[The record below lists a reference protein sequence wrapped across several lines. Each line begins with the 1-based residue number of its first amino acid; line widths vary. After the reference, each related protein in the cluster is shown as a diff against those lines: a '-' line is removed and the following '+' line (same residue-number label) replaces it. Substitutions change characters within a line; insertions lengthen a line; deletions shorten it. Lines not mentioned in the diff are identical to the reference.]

1 LIAAFRVRS
10 FRFQWPAD
18 LLTSWAAEMETLILA
33 WYVLV
38 NTGSVL
44 MLTLFGSLQF
54 LGTLAAPFFGV
65 LSDRLGSRTMLCVMR
80 ATYAVLAL
88 IVMTLG
94 LADLLTP
101 TQVLMVAAVSGLV
114 RPNDLVMRNSL
125 IGETIPAPHLMGAL
139 AMSRSTM
146 DSARVTGALAGAG
159 LSAALGLG
167 HAYVFVATFYVASL
181 ALTLGVARS
190 RPMPDPS
197 RGGAA
202 GRGLAAVVARPS
214 GWREMVDG
222 LAYVWT
228 TPRVLAAMYLAF
240 LVNLT
245 AYPVSGGLMPYVAK
259 SIYLTD
265 ATGLG
270 WLVASFSFGALL
282 GSMTL
287 VVTGNPRNPERVM
300 VVNIALWYALLF
312 VFAHVRTFAVAM
324 PLLMVTGLVQSLA
337 MIAMAASLLQAAGD
351 RFRARVMGVRTLAVY
366 GLPLGLM
373 AAGALIE
380 RIGYSVAVSLY
391 CALGLAFTVLIGV
404 RWRASVWHGAPAR
417 EAGPAT

>member
-1 LIAAFRVRS
+1 
-10 FRFQWPAD
+10 
-18 LLTSWAAEMETLILA
+18 METLILA

-54 LGTLAAPFFGV
+54 LGTLAAPIFGV
-65 LSDRLGSRTMLCVMR
+65 LSDRLGSRTMLCAMR
-80 ATYAVLAL
+80 AVYAFMAL
-88 IVMTLG
+88 LVMTLG

-101 TQVLMVAAVSGLV
+101 TQVLLVAAVNGLV
-114 RPNDLVMRNSL
+114 RPNDLIMRNSL
-125 IGETIPAPHLMGAL
+125 IGETIPPGHLMSAL
-139 AMSRSTM
+139 GLSRSTM
-146 DSARVTGALAGAG
+146 DSARVAGALAGAG
-159 LSAALGLG
+159 LSAALGIG
-167 HAYVFVATFYVASL
+167 QAYVFVAVFYMASI

-190 RPMPDPS
+190 RPVPDPS
-197 RGGAA
+197 RGHAA
-202 GRGLAAVVARPS
+202 PGRVARPS
-214 GWREMVDG
+214 GWRDLLDG

-259 SIYLTD
+259 TIYSTD

-282 GSMTL
+282 GSITL
-287 VVTGNPRNPERVM
+287 VVTGGLRNPERAM
-300 VVNIALWYALLF
+300 VVNIALWYALLL
-312 VFAHVRTFAVAM
+312 VFAHVRTFALAM

-337 MIAMAASLLQAAGD
+337 MIAMAASLLHAAGD

-380 RIGYSVAVSLY
+380 RVGFPLAVSFY
-391 CALGLAFTVLIGV
+391 CAIGLGFTVLIGV
-404 RWRASVWHGAPAR
+404 RWRASVWQAAPAR
-417 EAGPAT
+417 GVGAST

>member
-1 LIAAFRVRS
+1 
-10 FRFQWPAD
+10 
-18 LLTSWAAEMETLILA
+18 METLILA

-65 LSDRLGSRTMLCVMR
+65 LSDRVGSRTMLCAMR
-80 ATYAVLAL
+80 TIYVALAL
-88 IVMTLG
+88 GLMTLG
-94 LADLLTP
+94 LVGLITP
-101 TQVLMVAAVSGLV
+101 TAVLVAAAISGLL

-125 IGETIPAPHLMGAL
+125 IGETIPARDLMGAL
-139 AMSRSTM
+139 ALSRSTQ
-146 DSARVTGALAGAG
+146 DSARIAGALAGAG

-167 HAYVFVATFYVASL
+167 HAYVFVATFYAASL
-181 ALTLGVARS
+181 ALTFGVARA
-190 RPMPDPS
+190 RPVPDPS
-197 RGGAA
+197 RAESGA
-202 GRGLAAVVARPS
+202 GRRLANVARLS
-214 GWREMVDG
+214 GWREMVEG

-270 WLVASFSFGALL
+270 WLVASFSFGALI
-282 GSMTL
+282 GSVGL
-287 VVTGNPRNPERVM
+287 VVSGAPRNPERVM
-300 VVNIALWYALLF
+300 VVNIALWYALLLA
-312 VFAHVRTFAVAM
+312 FAHVQTFALAL

-337 MIAMAASLLQAAGD
+337 MIAMAASLLHAAGD

-373 AAGALIE
+373 AAGALVE
-380 RIGYSVAVSLY
+380 RLGFPLAISLY
-391 CALGLAFTVLIGV
+391 CAIGLAFTVLIGV
-404 RWRASVWHGAPAR
+404 RWRASVWQAAPLGQLGSR
-417 EAGPAT
+417 S

>member
-1 LIAAFRVRS
+1 
-10 FRFQWPAD
+10 
-18 LLTSWAAEMETLILA
+18 METLILA

-54 LGTLAAPFFGV
+54 LGTLAAPVFGV
-65 LSDRLGSRTMLCVMR
+65 LSDRLGSRTMLCAMR
-80 ATYAVLAL
+80 AVYAAMAL
-88 IVMTLG
+88 LVMTLG

-101 TQVLMVAAVSGLV
+101 TQVLLVAAVNGLV

-125 IGETIPAPHLMGAL
+125 IGETIPPAHLMSAL
-139 AMSRSTM
+139 GLSRSTM
-146 DSARVTGALAGAG
+146 DSARVAGALAGAG
-159 LSAALGLG
+159 LSAALGIG
-167 HAYVFVATFYVASL
+167 RAYVFVAIFHLASI

-190 RPMPDPS
+190 RPVPDPS
-197 RGGAA
+197 RAGGAPA
-202 GRGLAAVVARPS
+202 RVARPS
-214 GWREMVDG
+214 GWRELVDG

-245 AYPVSGGLMPYVAK
+245 AYPVSGGLMPYAAR

-270 WLVASFSFGALL
+270 WLVASFSSGALL
-282 GSMTL
+282 GSLAL
-287 VVTGNPRNPERVM
+287 VVTGSPRNPERVM
-300 VVNIALWYALLF
+300 VVNIALWYALLL
-312 VFAHVRTFAVAM
+312 VFAHVRTLALAM

-380 RIGYSVAVSLY
+380 RIGYPVAVSLY
-391 CALGLAFTVLIGV
+391 CAIGLAFTVLIGV
-404 RWRASVWHGAPAR
+404 RWRASVWRGAPAR
-417 EAGPAT
+417 GVGSPI

>member
-1 LIAAFRVRS
+1 VIAAFRVRS
-10 FRFQWPAD
+10 FRFQWSAD

-65 LSDRLGSRTMLCVMR
+65 LSDRLGSRTMLCAMR
-80 ATYAVLAL
+80 GTYVVLAL
-88 IVMTLG
+88 GLMTLG
-94 LADLLTP
+94 LAELITP
-101 TQVLMVAAVSGLV
+101 TVVLMVAAVAGLI

-139 AMSRSTM
+139 ALSRSTQ
-146 DSARVTGALAGAG
+146 DSARITGALAGAG

-167 HAYVFVATFYVASL
+167 HAYIFVAIFYAASL
-181 ALTLGVARS
+181 TLTLGVARS
-190 RPMPDPS
+190 RPAPDPS
-197 RGGAA
+197 RGDGAA
-202 GRGLAAVVARPS
+202 GRGLAGFARPS

-245 AYPVSGGLMPYVAK
+245 AYPMTGGLMPYVARN
-259 SIYLTD
+259 IYLTD

-270 WLVASFSFGALL
+270 WLIASFSFGALL
-282 GSMTL
+282 GSVAL
-287 VVTGNPRNPERVM
+287 VVTGAPRNPERVM
-300 VVNIALWYALLF
+300 VVNIALWYALLL
-312 VFAHVRTFAVAM
+312 VFGHVQTMAVAM

-380 RIGYSVAVSLY
+380 RLGYPATVSLY

-404 RWRASVWHGAPAR
+404 RWRASVWQAAPAR
-417 EAGPAT
+417 GVGASS

>member
-1 LIAAFRVRS
+1 VIAAFRVRS

-65 LSDRLGSRTMLCVMR
+65 LSDRFGSRTMLFVMR
-80 ATYAVLAL
+80 GTYAVMAL
-88 IVMTLG
+88 VVMTLG
-94 LADLLTP
+94 LTDLLTP
-101 TQVLMVAAVSGLV
+101 TQVLMVAAVNGLV
-114 RPNDLVMRNSL
+114 RPNDLIMRNSL
-125 IGETIPAPHLMGAL
+125 IGETIPAPHLMSAL
-139 AMSRSTM
+139 GLSRATM
-146 DSARVTGALAGAG
+146 DSARVAGALVGAG
-159 LSAALGLG
+159 LSAALGIG
-167 HAYVFVATFYVASL
+167 RAYVFVTVFYAASI
-181 ALTLGVARS
+181 ALTLGVARA

-197 RGGAA
+197 RAGGPSA
-202 GRGLAAVVARPS
+202 RLARPS
-214 GWREMVDG
+214 GWRELVDG

-245 AYPVSGGLMPYVAK
+245 AYPVSGGLMPYAART
-259 SIYLTD
+259 IYLTD

-282 GSMTL
+282 GSVAL
-287 VVTGNPRNPERVM
+287 VVMGSPRNPERVM
-300 VVNIALWYALLF
+300 VLNIALWYVLLLLF
-312 VFAHVRTFAVAM
+312 AHARTVALAM
-324 PLLMVTGLVQSLA
+324 PVLMVTGLVQSLA

-380 RIGYSVAVSLY
+380 RVGYPLAITLY
-391 CALGLAFTVLIGV
+391 CAIGLGFTVLIGV
-404 RWRASVWHGAPAR
+404 RWRASVWQPAPAR
-417 EAGPAT
+417 GVGSPT

>member
-1 LIAAFRVRS
+1 MIAAFRVRS
-10 FRFQWPAD
+10 FRFQFPAD
-18 LLTSWAAEMETLILA
+18 LLTSWAAEMENLILA

-65 LSDRLGSRTMLCVMR
+65 LNDRFGSRTMLFVLR
-80 ATYAVLAL
+80 GTYAVLAVT
-88 IVMTLG
+88 VMTLA
-94 LADLLTP
+94 LTDLLAP
-101 TQVLMVAAVSGLV
+101 PLVLMVAAVNGLV

-125 IGETIPAPHLMGAL
+125 IGETIPPEHLMSAL
-139 AMSRSTM
+139 GLSRSTM
-146 DSARVTGALAGAG
+146 DSARVAGALAGAG
-159 LSAALGLG
+159 LSAALGIGL
-167 HAYVFVATFYVASL
+167 AYVFVTVFYLASI
-181 ALTLGVARS
+181 ALTLGVARA
-190 RPMPDPS
+190 RPVPDPS
-197 RGGAA
+197 RTGGAPA
-202 GRGLAAVVARPS
+202 RVARPS
-214 GWREMVDG
+214 GWREVVDG
-222 LAYVWT
+222 LAYVWR

-282 GSMTL
+282 GSIAL
-287 VVTGNPRNPERVM
+287 VVMGSPRNPERVM
-300 VVNIALWYALLF
+300 VLNIALWYALLF

-373 AAGALIE
+373 AAGALVE
-380 RIGYSVAVSLY
+380 RLGYPVAISLY
-391 CALGLAFTVLIGV
+391 CTLGLLFTVLIGV
-404 RWRASVWHGAPAR
+404 RWRASVWEPAPAR
-417 EAGPAT
+417 EAGSAT

>member
-1 LIAAFRVRS
+1 
-10 FRFQWPAD
+10 
-18 LLTSWAAEMETLILA
+18 METLILA

-65 LSDRLGSRTMLCVMR
+65 LSDRVGSRTMLCAMR
-80 ATYAVLAL
+80 TIYVALAL
-88 IVMTLG
+88 SLMTLG
-94 LADLLTP
+94 LAGLITP
-101 TQVLMVAAVSGLV
+101 TAVLVAAAISGLI

-125 IGETIPAPHLMGAL
+125 IGETIPAPDLMGAL
-139 AMSRSTM
+139 ALSRSTQ
-146 DSARVTGALAGAG
+146 DSARIAGALAGAG

-167 HAYVFVATFYVASL
+167 HAYVFVATFYAASL
-181 ALTLGVARS
+181 VLTFGVARA
-190 RPMPDPS
+190 RPVPDPS
-197 RGGAA
+197 RDESAA
-202 GRGLAAVVARPS
+202 GRRRASVARLS
-214 GWREMVDG
+214 GWREMVEG

-259 SIYLTD
+259 NIYLTD

-270 WLVASFSFGALL
+270 WLVASFSLGALV
-282 GSMTL
+282 GSVGL
-287 VVTGNPRNPERVM
+287 VVSGAPRNPERVM
-300 VVNIALWYALLF
+300 VVNIALWYALLLL
-312 VFAHVRTFAVAM
+312 FAHVQSMALAM

-337 MIAMAASLLQAAGD
+337 MIAMAASLLHAAGD

-373 AAGALIE
+373 AAGALVE
-380 RIGYSVAVSLY
+380 RLGFPLAISLY
-391 CALGLAFTVLIGV
+391 CVIGLVLTVAIGV
-404 RWRASVWHGAPAR
+404 RWRASVWQAAPAR
-417 EAGPAT
+417 GVGASS

>member
-1 LIAAFRVRS
+1 VIAAFRVRS
-10 FRFQWPAD
+10 FRFQWSAD

-65 LSDRLGSRTMLCVMR
+65 LSDRLGSRTMLCAIR
-80 ATYAVLAL
+80 ATYVALAVTLMVLGLTDRLTPIAVL
-88 IVMTLG
+88 IV
-94 LADLLTP
+94 AS
-101 TQVLMVAAVSGLV
+101 VAGIV

-139 AMSRSTM
+139 ALSRSTQ

-167 HAYVFVATFYVASL
+167 QAYVFVTIFYVASL
-181 ALTLGVARS
+181 TLTFRVARS
-190 RPMPDPS
+190 RPVPDPS
-197 RGGAA
+197 HR
-202 GRGLAAVVARPS
+202 LATVARPS
-214 GWREMVDG
+214 GWREMIDG

-259 SIYLTD
+259 NIYLTD

-270 WLVASFSFGALL
+270 WLVASFSFGALV
-282 GSMTL
+282 GSVAL
-287 VVTGNPRNPERVM
+287 VVTGAPRNPERVM
-300 VVNIALWYALLF
+300 VVNIALWYALLLL
-312 VFAHVRTFAVAM
+312 FAHVQTFALAL

-373 AAGALIE
+373 AAGALVE
-380 RIGYSVAVSLY
+380 RLGFPAAISLY
-391 CALGLAFTVLIGV
+391 CAIGLVFTVLIGV
-404 RWRASVWHGAPAR
+404 RWRASVWQAAPAGR
-417 EAGPAT
+417 LGSPS

>member
-1 LIAAFRVRS
+1 
-10 FRFQWPAD
+10 
-18 LLTSWAAEMETLILA
+18 METLILA

-65 LSDRLGSRTMLCVMR
+65 LSDRVGSRTMLCAMR
-80 ATYAVLAL
+80 TIYVALAL
-88 IVMTLG
+88 SLMTLG
-94 LADLLTP
+94 LAGLVTP
-101 TQVLMVAAVSGLV
+101 AAVLVAAAISGLI

-125 IGETIPAPHLMGAL
+125 IGETIPAPDLMGAL
-139 AMSRSTM
+139 ALSRSTQ
-146 DSARVTGALAGAG
+146 DSARIAGALAGAG
-159 LSAALGLG
+159 LSAFLGLG
-167 HAYVFVATFYVASL
+167 KAYMFVAAFYAASL
-181 ALTLGVARS
+181 VLTLGVARS
-190 RPMPDPS
+190 RPVPDPS
-197 RGGAA
+197 RRETAA
-202 GRGLAAVVARPS
+202 GRRLANVARLS
-214 GWREMVDG
+214 GWREMVEG

-245 AYPVSGGLMPYVAK
+245 AYPVSGGLMPYVARN
-259 SIYLTD
+259 IYLTD

-270 WLVASFSFGALL
+270 WLMASFSLGALV
-282 GSMTL
+282 GSVGL
-287 VVTGNPRNPERVM
+287 VITGAPRNPERVM
-300 VVNIALWYALLF
+300 VVNIALWYALLLL
-312 VFAHVRTFAVAM
+312 FAHVRTFGLAL

-373 AAGALIE
+373 AAGALVE
-380 RIGYSVAVSLY
+380 RLGFPLAISLY
-391 CALGLAFTVLIGV
+391 CTIGLAFTVLIGV
-404 RWRASVWHGAPAR
+404 RWRASVWQAAPAR
-417 EAGPAT
+417 GAGVTTSGVS